1 MKNADDIKK
10 IFYKAAIE
18 TNPLKDEKILEN
30 ITAAYEQTNKA
41 QSEKGEL
48 NIWRT
53 IMKSPITKLAAAAA
67 IIIAV
72 IIGSNF
78 LGIIGKSSVAWA
90 KVAENVERID
100 TFKFNLKI
108 IVHNNDPDKS
118 AEDTQAQWTI
128 YLSSKYGFRM
138 DIGNQDNE
146 VSWYIPVE
154 NDKIITVIPSEK
166 KWVQMPFSRDYAKQC
181 EEKDP
186 RDYIKRFMSCEYT
199 ELGRQT
205 IDGIEVEGI
214 EVINPPTD
222 IEHLE
227 NAVGYLW
234 VDVKKQLPVRV
245 EISGNVDCNTVQCN
259 MDFRWDE
266 EFDAGIFQ
274 VPSDYTQISQ

>member
-1 MKNADDIKK
+1 MRPTEKIEKFLQKASVSSNPNVNKAVLNELTDEMEKTKQTGTSLNMWRMIMKN
-10 IFYKAAIE
+10 
-18 TNPLKDEKILEN
+18 
-30 ITAAYEQTNKA
+30 
-41 QSEKGEL
+41 
-48 NIWRT
+48 R
-53 IMKSPITKLAAAAA
+53 ITKFAAAA
-67 IIIAV
+67 V
-72 IIGSNF
+72 IVIGVF
-78 LGIIGKSSVAWA
+78 LGINYLGGSVSSVAWA

-108 IVHNNDPDKS
+108 IVHNNDPDKP

-138 DIGNQDNE
+138 DIGNKDNV
-146 VSWYIPVE
+146 VSWYVPVE
-154 NDKIITVIPSEK
+154 KDKIITVIPAEK
-166 KWVQMPFSRDYAKQC
+166 KWVQMPFSDDYARQC

-227 NAVGYLW
+227 NAVGRLW
-234 VDVKKQLPVRV
+234 VDVETQLPVRI
-245 EISGNVDCNTVQCN
+245 EIKGNVDSDTVQCN

-266 EFDAGIFQ
+266 EFDANIFQ
-274 VPSDYTQISQ
+274 IPSDYTQISQ